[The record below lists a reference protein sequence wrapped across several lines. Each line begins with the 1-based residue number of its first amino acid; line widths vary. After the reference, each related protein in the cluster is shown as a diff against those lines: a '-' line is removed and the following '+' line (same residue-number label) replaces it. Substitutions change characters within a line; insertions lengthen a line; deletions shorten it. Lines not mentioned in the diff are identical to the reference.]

1 MKKTALIIIA
11 AVFCIG
17 ILASEQ
23 DIDQQIQSV
32 NIKILQL
39 SAQRDYNNQAIIELA
54 RKAVRIDDQIQQLGA
69 QRQKLTA
76 KKAVVP
82 DEVEK

>member
-1 MKKTALIIIA
+1 MKTLALIIIA
-11 AVFCIG
+11 VFFFSVPAI
-17 ILASEQ
+17 AQ

-39 SAQRDYNNQAIIELA
+39 SAQRDYNNQAILDLA
-54 RKAVRIDDQIQQLGA
+54 RKAVRIDDQIQQLGV

-76 KKAVVP
+76 KKAEVP
-82 DEVEK
+82 REIEK

>member
-1 MKKTALIIIA
+1 MKTLALIIIA
-11 AVFCIG
+11 LFFISVPAI
-17 ILASEQ
+17 AQ

-39 SAQRDYNNQAIIELA
+39 SAQRDYNNQAILELA
-54 RKAVRIDDQIQQLGA
+54 RKAVKIDNQIQQLGV

-76 KKAVVP
+76 KKAEVP
-82 DEVEK
+82 EEPKK

>member
-1 MKKTALIIIA
+1 MKTLVLIIALFFISVPAIA
-11 AVFCIG
+11 
-17 ILASEQ
+17 Q

-39 SAQRDYNNQAIIELA
+39 SAQRDYNNQAILDLA

-76 KKAVVP
+76 KKAEVP
-82 DEVEK
+82 EEPEK

>member
-1 MKKTALIIIA
+1 MKALALIIIA
-11 AVFCIG
+11 LFLFSAPAI
-17 ILASEQ
+17 AK

-39 SAQRDYNNQAIIELA
+39 SAQRDYNNQAILDLA

-76 KKAVVP
+76 KKAEVP
-82 DEVEK
+82 EEPEK

>member
-1 MKKTALIIIA
+1 MKTLALIII
-11 AVFCIG
+11 VLFCFSS
-17 ILASEQ
+17 LAIAQ

-39 SAQRDYNNQAIIELA
+39 SAQRDFNNQLILDFNRRALN
-54 RKAVRIDDQIQQLGA
+54 IDQQIQELGL

-76 KKAVVP
+76 KKAEVP
-82 DEVEK
+82 REIEK

>member
-1 MKKTALIIIA
+1 MKTLALIIIA
-11 AVFCIG
+11 AFFISVPAI
-17 ILASEQ
+17 AQ

-39 SAQRDYNNQAIIELA
+39 SAQRDYNNQAILDLA

-76 KKAVVP
+76 KKAEVP
-82 DEVEK
+82 EEPEK

>member
-1 MKKTALIIIA
+1 MKALALIIIA
-11 AVFCIG
+11 LFLFSS
-17 ILASEQ
+17 LAIAQ

-39 SAQRDYNNQAIIELA
+39 SAQRDYNNQAILDLA
-54 RKAVRIDDQIQQLGA
+54 RKAVRIDDQIQQLGV

-76 KKAVVP
+76 KKAEVP
-82 DEVEK
+82 EEK

>member
-1 MKKTALIIIA
+1 MKKLIIIITLLLF
-11 AVFCIG
+11 AVPAI
-17 ILASEQ
+17 AQ

-39 SAQRDYNNQAIIELA
+39 SAQRDFNNQLILDFNRRALT
-54 RKAVRIDDQIQQLGA
+54 IDQQIQELGQ

-76 KKAVVP
+76 KKAAVP
-82 DEVEK
+82 EEPKK